1 MASGDVA
8 QPPDEDAG
16 EVDLK
21 RSRERTALRRDGDVD
36 DRPSLLD
43 ADLIKVVSS
52 ARDWPAGD
60 FVPNR

>member
-1 MASGDVA
+1 VASGDVA
-8 QPPDEDAG
+8 QPPDDDAG

-43 ADLIKVVSS
+43 ADLIKVVAS
-52 ARDWPAGD
+52 R
-60 FVPNR
+60 